1 MINQHII
8 IFSQLI
14 LIIMSVEYINKR
26 IKFKVHRKTLVNQHV
41 KCCEHDQQ
49 KRINIT
55 KEDMFTLPVKFIKII
70 IFNDLL
76 NEL

>member
-1 MINQHII
+1 MLNVASIN
-8 IFSQLI
+8 
-14 LIIMSVEYINKR
+14 
-26 IKFKVHRKTLVNQHV
+26 
-41 KCCEHDQQ
+41 QQ